1 MPDLDRQ
8 LRETGARL
16 FDEIRIPDLDL
27 VRTRARRIR
36 QRRRGLAAG
45 ASTLAVLLVVGL
57 GLTSLDRLTGG
68 PEPVPAASDPTGTLW
83 QGGGL
88 DPARAGRAGAG
99 PAGRPRRHPVRRL
112 EARVRVDR
120 RVHPGLPGRARGDH
134 RRRPLVV
141 GLAHARR
148 RRHRRPAAAADHGR
162 RGVAI
167 AAGSDVFYATYP
179 RSDWVHVVAGPT
191 AELDAVPAGGRLW
204 QAGTDCGSPLNGL
217 VARRPAVPVAGGP
230 DRR

>member
-88 DPARAGRAGAG
+88 TLHGLDG
-99 PAGRPRRHPVRRL
+99 PVLDQPGDLVDIQFADSKHGY
-112 EARVRVDR
+112 AFDR

-148 RRHRRPAAAADHGR
+148 RRHRRPAGAADHGR
-162 RGVAI
+162 RRRRDRGRVRTCSTPRTPGPTGSTWSRDRPRSWTPYRRE
-167 AAGSDVFYATYP
+167 AGSGRP
-179 RSDWVHVVAGPT
+179 ERT
-191 AELDAVPAGGRLW
+191 ADHR
-204 QAGTDCGSPLNGL
+204 
-217 VARRPAVPVAGGP
+217 
-230 DRR
+230 